1 MKSYEFITES
11 QDDQKIASQ
20 LNALS
25 DREVILALNSLTGNL
40 NESDFPKDSKRRDW
54 ETYVKNLSLKEKE
67 ALVKQLQKEAKE
79 RDLNANLNDVEP
91 EPETEGKPANWG
103 GIKKTL
109 AAVLVILAI
118 KAGGD
123 YINQN
128 APEPEKDDAT
138 RRYEAGEAYRT
149 GKPIPPNVSSA
160 EYTNNYFGGTY
171 KRVSLIYEWKKLSF
185 NTMEADF
192 NVSNQN
198 DFAVKDVKIKC
209 THYSESGTQIDSNT
223 RTVYKVFPRGSQISI
238 PSFNMGFI
246 HSQVAKSFCE
256 IIDWDKVK

>member
-25 DREVILALNSLTGNL
+25 DREVILALNSLTSNIKEGAL
-40 NESDFPKDSKRRDW
+40 DKSKEIDDYLK
-54 ETYVKNLSLKEKE
+54 TLSTEEKE

-79 RDLNANLNDVEP
+79 RDLNANLNDV

-123 YINQN
+123 YIIKN
-128 APEPEKDDAT
+128 APEPDEAT

-149 GKPIPPNVSSA
+149 GKPIPPNVRSA

-192 NVSNQN
+192 KVSNQN
-198 DFAVKDVKIKC
+198 DFDVKDVKIKC

-223 RTVYKVFPRGSQISI
+223 RTVYKVFPRGSQTI

-256 IIDWDKVK
+256 VIDWDKVK